1 MNSSKRKLDKTKTN
15 QRVALAMLPI
25 CYYHIL
31 SQTKAFKELHS
42 DLAKAAVLALG
53 LEASRFSSTATVL
66 SL

>member
-15 QRVALAMLPI
+15 QRVALATLPI

-31 SQTKAFKELHS
+31 KPSKNFTAS